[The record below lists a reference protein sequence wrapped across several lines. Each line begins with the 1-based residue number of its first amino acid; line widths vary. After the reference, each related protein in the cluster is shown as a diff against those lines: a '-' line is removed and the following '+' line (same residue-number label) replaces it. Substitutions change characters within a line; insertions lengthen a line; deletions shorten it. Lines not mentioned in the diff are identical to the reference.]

1 MPILPPAG
9 VGGAGGIVPAGFT
22 PSVNP
27 APQVEREGDRIAATQ
42 RGAEFGSIISAMED
56 LQQAHNATDQLAK
69 AAATGDLQA
78 VEDYMVMATQ
88 TQLATQLTVA
98 VRNRAVESFNE
109 IMRMQ
114 I

>member
-1 MPILPPAG
+1 MAIIPP
-9 VGGAGGIVPAGFT
+9 VGIGGIGGLVPAGFT
-22 PSVNP
+22 PTVKP
-27 APQVEREGDRIAATQ
+27 APQVDEATQ
-42 RGAEFGSIISAMED
+42 QRGSEFGSKVVAALDE
-56 LQQAHNATDQLAK
+56 LQQAHTQTDQLAK

>member
-1 MPILPPAG
+1 MPILPPISA
-9 VGGAGGIVPAGFT
+9 V
-22 PSVNP
+22 
-27 APQVEREGDRIAATQ
+27 AAT
-42 RGAEFGSIISAMED
+42 SPISLPSPVTATP
-56 LQQAHNATDQLAK
+56 ATDAGAAERGVDFGKAVVNALENLQASHSATDALAEQ
-69 AAATGDLQA
+69 AATGDLKA
-78 VEDYMVMATQ
+78 VEDYMVMATE

>member
-1 MPILPPAG
+1 MPIQPPPG
-9 VGGAGGIVPAGFT
+9 IGGAGGLVPSGFT
-22 PSVNP
+22 PSVRP
-27 APQVEREGDRIAATQ
+27 AQQVDPAAEQ
-42 RGAEFGSIISAMED
+42 RGADFGSKIVSAMED
-56 LQQAHNATDQLAK
+56 LQAAHAQTDRLAQ
-69 AAATGDLQA
+69 AAATGDLAA
-78 VEDYMVMATQ
+78 VEDYMVQATQ

>member
-1 MPILPPAG
+1 MAIIPPIG
-9 VGGAGGIVPAGFT
+9 VGAVGGLTPAGFT
-22 PSVNP
+22 PKVKP
-27 APQVEREGDRIAATQ
+27 APELDAATEA
-42 RGAEFGSIISAMED
+42 RGNEFGTKIGQALDD
-56 LQQAHNATDQLAK
+56 LQQAHNQTDQLAK

-78 VEDYMVMATQ
+78 VEDYMVTATQ

-114 I
+114 V

>member
-9 VGGAGGIVPAGFT
+9 IPATSGLVPAGFT
-22 PSVNP
+22 PSVRPNGG
-27 APQVEREGDRIAATQ
+27 QLDAAAEQ
-42 RGAEFGSIISAMED
+42 RGVDFGSKVVNALEE
-56 LQQAHNATDQLAK
+56 LQQAQTQTDQLAK
-69 AAATGDLQA
+69 AAATGDLKA
-78 VEDYMVMATQ
+78 VEDYMVMATS

>member
-9 VGGAGGIVPAGFT
+9 VATTPGLVPAGFT
-22 PSVNP
+22 PAVNP
-27 APQVEREGDRIAATQ
+27 QAPTTDAATER
-42 RGAEFGSIISAMED
+42 RGIDFGSKVVNALEE
-56 LQQAHNATDQLAK
+56 LQQAHAATDQLAQ

-78 VEDYMVMATQ
+78 VEDYMVMATS

>member
-1 MPILPPAG
+1 MPILPPVSAIAG
-9 VGGAGGIVPAGFT
+9 SSPITMPSAVPRTTGAGAPAE
-22 PSVNP
+22 
-27 APQVEREGDRIAATQ
+27 ERGVD
-42 RGAEFGSIISAMED
+42 FGKAVTNALEN
-56 LQQAHNATDQLAK
+56 LQASHSATDALAK
-69 AAATGDLQA
+69 QAATGDLKA
-78 VEDYMVMATQ
+78 VEDYMVMATE

>member
-1 MPILPPAG
+1 MPILPPVSA
-9 VGGAGGIVPAGFT
+9 VG
-22 PSVNP
+22 
-27 APQVEREGDRIAATQ
+27 AATPTAITAPVA
-42 RGAEFGSIISAMED
+42 RTAAADPGAESRGLDFGKAVVNALEN
-56 LQQAHNATDQLAK
+56 LQAAHSATDAMAEK
-69 AAATGDLQA
+69 AATGDLQA
-78 VEDYMVMATQ
+78 IEDYMVMATE

>member
-1 MPILPPAG
+1 VPILPPAG
-9 VGGAGGIVPAGFT
+9 IPASTGLVPAGFT
-22 PSVNP
+22 PSVR
-27 APQVEREGDRIAATQ
+27 PQGTDRVDAGAEQ
-42 RGAEFGSIISAMED
+42 RGVDFGSKVVNALEE
-56 LQQAHNATDQLAK
+56 LQQAHAKTDQLAE
-69 AAATGDLQA
+69 AAATGDLKA
-78 VEDYMVMATQ
+78 VEDYMVMATS

>member
-9 VGGAGGIVPAGFT
+9 VPSTPGLVPAGFT
-22 PSVNP
+22 PSVRP
-27 APQVEREGDRIAATQ
+27 GGGQLDAATEQ
-42 RGAEFGSIISAMED
+42 RGLDFGSKVVNALEE
-56 LQQAHNATDQLAK
+56 LQQAHTQTDQLAK
-69 AAATGDLQA
+69 AAATGDLKA
-78 VEDYMVMATQ
+78 VEDYMVMATS
-88 TQLATQLTVA
+88 TQLATQLTAA

>member
-1 MPILPPAG
+1 MPILPPVSAVGATTPATFTAPVARTAASDPAAEERG
-9 VGGAGGIVPAGFT
+9 VDFGKAVVDALE
-22 PSVNP
+22 NL
-27 APQVEREGDRIAATQ
+27 QAAH
-42 RGAEFGSIISAMED
+42 S
-56 LQQAHNATDQLAK
+56 ATDALAER
-69 AAATGDLQA
+69 AATGDLQA
-78 VEDYMVMATQ
+78 VEDYMVMATE